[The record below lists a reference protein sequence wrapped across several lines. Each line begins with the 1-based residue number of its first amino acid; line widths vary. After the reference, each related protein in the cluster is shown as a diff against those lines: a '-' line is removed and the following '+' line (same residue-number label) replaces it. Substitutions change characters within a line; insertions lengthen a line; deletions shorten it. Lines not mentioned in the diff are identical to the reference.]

1 MSRETNRVIAG
12 FMRLSSSDQSI
23 VVQEIA
29 AYVKKDYFGKREF
42 QTGFEKSA
50 GIDLGPL
57 NPGGCPCCGK

>member
-1 MSRETNRVIAG
+1 MSRDTNRVIAG

-23 VVQEIA
+23 VVQEIK
-29 AYVKKDYFGKREF
+29 AYLEKDYYDKRKL